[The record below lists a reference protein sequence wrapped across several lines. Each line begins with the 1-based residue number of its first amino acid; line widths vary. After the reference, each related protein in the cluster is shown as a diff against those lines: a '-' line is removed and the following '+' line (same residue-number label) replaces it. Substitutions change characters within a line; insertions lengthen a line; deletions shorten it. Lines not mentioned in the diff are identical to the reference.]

1 MTINN
6 LTAQGIKPRRH
17 TASKLSGF
25 VLQNSVDFLNTK
37 PNVINRM
44 RALANP
50 CTPVQFRYSPP
61 IIFNGLAG
69 LLGVATVFG
78 LDAMLGKMKEG
89 DASRSAEVMRLRP
102 GGRAKDSMGYRYSF
116 SSLPR
121 LHCLRE
127 FPT

>member
-1 MTINN
+1 MSCCRFRGQQVK
-6 LTAQGIKPRRH
+6 LVRPEQSFQGE
-17 TASKLSGF
+17 L
-25 VLQNSVDFLNTK
+25 
-37 PNVINRM
+37 INRI

-50 CTPVQFRYSPP
+50 CTPVQVRYSPP

-69 LLGVATVFG
+69 FLGVATVFG
-78 LDAMLGKMKEG
+78 LDVMLAEMKEG
-89 DASRSAEVMRLRP
+89 DASWNAEVMRLRA